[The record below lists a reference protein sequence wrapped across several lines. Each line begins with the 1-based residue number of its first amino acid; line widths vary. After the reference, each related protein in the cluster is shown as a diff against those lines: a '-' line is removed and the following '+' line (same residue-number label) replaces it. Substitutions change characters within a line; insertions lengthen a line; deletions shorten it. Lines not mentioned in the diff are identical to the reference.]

1 MAPVLREQP
10 QSALE
15 EVADLA
21 EAPADAGLLLN
32 DGPRLLGRADRVL
45 QKVLLQRVLVLGQGA
60 VGVMPPAAAQ
70 VRQAALIIL
79 VEVALDGAPGDVG
92 VGGDLVVSQAVA
104 LEPED
109 LHLALDAGVGVVV
122 TVVGQGVPV
131 VRREGDDP
139 QDGSTLMLSPGC
151 SPSAVYTH
159 TLPPTIRARPGRAE
173 YNAIKGLLAGL
184 GLQAS
189 VDADFPQRLKKL
201 RQWDGSAVPT
211 ALSQRLLRE
220 FERWQLVGRQIHELE
235 QERIRQIR
243 KEQSPEVEQV
253 RRLLNLQGIG
263 ENGAWLL
270 VGELFSWRRFQNRR
284 ELGSLAGLT
293 PTPYDSGESRREQG
307 ISKAGN
313 RRVRWMMV
321 QLAWGWLQYQPE
333 SELSQWYQRRFGNG
347 NSRLRKI
354 GIVALARKLLI
365 ALWKYL
371 ETGEPPAGAE
381 VIGWDKKAKFTGASR
396 RGEHRDS
403 KREQVK
409 RALGLVSPQPERR

>member
-173 YNAIKGLLAGL
+173 YKLAEVRAPSKSSGRRKSVSAGKPKSQGGKSTAGL
-184 GLQAS
+184 
-189 VDADFPQRLKKL
+189 
-201 RQWDGSAVPT
+201 
-211 ALSQRLLRE
+211 
-220 FERWQLVGRQIHELE
+220 
-235 QERIRQIR
+235 
-243 KEQSPEVEQV
+243 
-253 RRLLNLQGIG
+253 
-263 ENGAWLL
+263 
-270 VGELFSWRRFQNRR
+270 
-284 ELGSLAGLT
+284 
-293 PTPYDSGESRREQG
+293 DS
-307 ISKAGN
+307 
-313 RRVRWMMV
+313 
-321 QLAWGWLQYQPE
+321 
-333 SELSQWYQRRFGNG
+333 SELIEGGS
-347 NSRLRKI
+347 
-354 GIVALARKLLI
+354 
-365 ALWKYL
+365 
-371 ETGEPPAGAE
+371 
-381 VIGWDKKAKFTGASR
+381 
-396 RGEHRDS
+396 
-403 KREQVK
+403 
-409 RALGLVSPQPERR
+409 

>member
-1 MAPVLREQP
+1 MAPVLRAQP

-21 EAPADAGLLLN
+21 EAPADAGLLLD

-92 VGGDLVVSQAVA
+92 GGGDLVVSQAVA

-139 QDGSTLMLSPGC
+139 HDGSTLMLSPGC

-173 YNAIKGLLAGL
+173 YNR
-184 GLQAS
+184 QAACHS
-189 VDADFPQRLKKL
+189 TRCTRLN
-201 RQWDGSAVPT
+201 RMEEAPRSYGRVPSIPPWRVART
-211 ALSQRLLRE
+211 L
-220 FERWQLVGRQIHELE
+220 
-235 QERIRQIR
+235 
-243 KEQSPEVEQV
+243 KPSPEGEGFDPPSMRQSAG
-253 RRLLNLQGIG
+253 RRLLV
-263 ENGAWLL
+263 E
-270 VGELFSWRRFQNRR
+270 
-284 ELGSLAGLT
+284 
-293 PTPYDSGESRREQG
+293 
-307 ISKAGN
+307 
-313 RRVRWMMV
+313 
-321 QLAWGWLQYQPE
+321 
-333 SELSQWYQRRFGNG
+333 
-347 NSRLRKI
+347 
-354 GIVALARKLLI
+354 
-365 ALWKYL
+365 
-371 ETGEPPAGAE
+371 
-381 VIGWDKKAKFTGASR
+381 
-396 RGEHRDS
+396 
-403 KREQVK
+403 
-409 RALGLVSPQPERR
+409 